1 MKKKER
7 EFEIF
12 NLSFLDVISCAFGAL
27 ILILLIVRPG
37 IEEIEDNLNV
47 KDFENLVLEISKK
60 KENIFKIKEN
70 IFRLNTDIESID
82 TDKLLYL
89 EKIESINDSLLS
101 LSESLEAAEDSNSAL
116 KEVEGTLLEAKI
128 NSSKKNLKRDEEVGG
143 IIVDSDY
150 VVFIV
155 DTSGSMQQIWD
166 RVMNEISNILDIHPK
181 VEGFQILNDNG
192 IHLIDAYKYK
202 WIPDTPSRRNN
213 VLKILKNWNSTS
225 NSSPVEGL
233 ATALKKYSQ
242 NGLKTSIYIFGDD
255 YSGSS
260 YTEVFSV
267 INKLNSDNKNN
278 VRINGIGFFSPG
290 TTMRFPTLM
299 RVIAENN
306 RGTYIGLPFK

>member
-1 MKKKER
+1 M
-7 EFEIF
+7 
-12 NLSFLDVISCAFGAL
+12 
-27 ILILLIVRPG
+27 
-37 IEEIEDNLNV
+37 
-47 KDFENLVLEISKK
+47 
-60 KENIFKIKEN
+60 
-70 IFRLNTDIESID
+70 NTDIELID

-101 LSESLEAAEDSNSAL
+101 LSESLEEAEDTNSAL

-242 NGLKTSIYIFGDD
+242 NELKTSIYIFGDD

-299 RVIAENN
+299 RAIAENN

>member
-1 MKKKER
+1 
-7 EFEIF
+7 
-12 NLSFLDVISCAFGAL
+12 
-27 ILILLIVRPG
+27 LIVRPG
-37 IEEIEDNLNV
+37 IEKIEDELNV

-60 KENIFKIKEN
+60 KKSITKIEKNISSLILEMELIDKNK
-70 IFRLNTDIESID
+70 LLDSKTLESI
-82 TDKLLYL
+82 K
-89 EKIESINDSLLS
+89 KSLLS
-101 LSESLEAAEDSNSAL
+101 LAESVEETENSNSAL
-116 KEVEGTLLEAKI
+116 KEVEATLLEAKI
-128 NSSKKNLKRDEEVGG
+128 NTSKKNVKRDEEVGG
-143 IIVDSDY
+143 ITVDSDY

-155 DTSGSMQQIWD
+155 DTSGSMRNIWD
-166 RVMNEISNILDIHPK
+166 RVMKEISNILDIHPK

-192 IHLIDAYKYK
+192 LHLIDAYKYK

-213 VLKILKNWNSTS
+213 VLKILKNWNSAS

-233 ATALKKYSQ
+233 VTALKKYSQ

-267 INKLNSDNKNN
+267 INKLNSDNKSN

-299 RVIAENN
+299 RAIAENN

>member
-37 IEEIEDNLNV
+37 IEKNEDKLKEKN
-47 KDFENLVLEISKK
+47 FENLVLEISNKK
-60 KENIFKIKEN
+60 KSIAKLEKNISILFQETELIERNKLLDSIKV
-70 IFRLNTDIESID
+70 ESI
-82 TDKLLYL
+82 K
-89 EKIESINDSLLS
+89 
-101 LSESLEAAEDSNSAL
+101 ESLELLAASLEEIENNNKGL
-116 KEVEGTLLEAKI
+116 KEVESTLLEAKTNTLTNI
-128 NSSKKNLKRDEEVGG
+128 IKRDEEVGG
-143 IIVDSDY
+143 INVDSDY

-155 DTSGSMQQIWD
+155 DTSGSMRNIWD
-166 RVMNEISNILDIHPK
+166 RVMSEISNILDIHPK

-192 IHLIDAYKYK
+192 AHLIDAYKFK

-213 VLKILKNWNSTS
+213 VLKILKNWNSAS

-233 ATALKKYSQ
+233 ALALKKYSQ
-242 NGLKTSIYIFGDD
+242 KGFKTSIYIFGDD

-260 YTEVFSV
+260 YTEVFSI
-267 INKLNSDNKNN
+267 INDLNKENKNN
-278 VRINGIGFFSPG
+278 VRINGIGFFSRG

-299 RVIAENN
+299 RAIAENN
-306 RGTYIGLPFK
+306 RGTYIGLPIK